1 MQKKKVKMRENMS
14 EIQRSEGKSTKG
26 LPKEITEMMGSKAL
40 SRDSTKKTLR
50 RIYYS
55 LKIWGE
61 SLLYGLLQTP
71 RALSFH
77 CGICCIPS

>member
-1 MQKKKVKMRENMS
+1 
-14 EIQRSEGKSTKG
+14 
-26 LPKEITEMMGSKAL
+26 MMGSKAL

-50 RIYYS
+50 CIYYS

-77 CGICCIPS
+77 CGIFLCAPGELLEKVLLSLSVAFLQILVEGW